1 MMKTTDTR
9 PRDDL
14 PFAGAAHSLFRS
26 LLLKPAVSAILMIVR
41 DVGREQSL
49 QMLLIYGDHVI
60 QQFAAAAAD
69 PALGDTV
76 LPRTSNCR
84 SYSPNAHRANRGGN
98 FAAVLGI
105 VIQDKKLDW
114 RLVRKGAAQL
124 LRDPGAGG
132 MACNVV
138 HGKYVG
144 HILLRRGP
152 D

>member
-1 MMKTTDTR
+1 
-9 PRDDL
+9 
-14 PFAGAAHSLFRS
+14 
-26 LLLKPAVSAILMIVR
+26 
-41 DVGREQSL
+41 
-49 QMLLIYGDHVI
+49 MLLIYGDHVI

-114 RLVRKGAAQL
+114 RLGRKSFAPL

-132 MACNVV
+132 VAGKVEVGKAPPDMAQ
-138 HGKYVG
+138 
-144 HILLRRGP
+144 